1 MPPVPS
7 AAQFMPASEHP
18 ADLAKA
24 QRLQALWIE
33 RQSQAS
39 DMHWSEIVELQQSA
53 AEEKRD
59 RITRD
64 ELLLTTV
71 QAIQRKVDEIAYGS
85 RLAVIIGRALFA
97 VAGLTVA
104 AKAAGLIK

>member
-18 ADLAKA
+18 ADLAQA

-33 RQSQAS
+33 RQSQTNAV
-39 DMHWSEIVELQQSA
+39 HWSEIVELKQSG

-59 RITRD
+59 RVTRD

-71 QAIQRKVDEIAYGS
+71 QTIQRKVDEIAYGS

-97 VAGLTVA
+97 IAGLIVA